1 MLFQASRIEMEDA
14 ANLAYQ
20 INVEIADLFTSN
32 LVHKVH
38 IFICIT
44 DLLHIF
50 FRNKYY
56 KLFQMPSKIDQ
67 MLVEG

>member
-44 DLLHIF
+44 DLLQFF
-50 FRNKYY
+50 FRNKY
-56 KLFQMPSKIDQ
+56 
-67 MLVEG
+67 